1 MPDVG
6 PPVPGGD
13 PADRPTV
20 DVGSTADLTAAAD
33 QGDASTVTDDA
44 PVVGELLDGEP
55 VDGEPSGDEPVDDE
69 PVGDGPVDDDPVDDP
84 AGEAVGTA
92 PDLPRFRL
100 AYAPGATPGKWASV
114 WRDRLPDVRLELV
127 QLEAAAVVPALEAG
141 EADAAIG
148 RLPVDKEV
156 FSAIPLYEETPVVC
170 FSRDHLLAALAEDET
185 VSDADIAEDPVWV
198 PADDV
203 LFAAHPVPGVVPVDP
218 DGNPLDPVP
227 TTADAVA
234 TVAANVGVAVLPMS
248 LARLHR
254 RKDVTYRVLL
264 DGPTAP
270 VGLIW
275 PTDRTTDLVE
285 ELIGIIRGRTVN
297 SSRGRGG
304 PSARAAQD
312 EASGGPAGKSA
323 KTGVKKPAKGVPSG
337 AGVRSGGGRSS
348 TKAGGRGGVQRGK
361 GARPAP
367 KGKKKGKGR

>member
-1 MPDVG
+1 VSQPLPDVG
-6 PPVPGGD
+6 PPVPDGD
-13 PADRPTV
+13 PADP
-20 DVGSTADLTAAAD
+20 STT
-33 QGDASTVTDDA
+33 
-44 PVVGELLDGEP
+44 EP
-55 VDGEPSGDEPVDDE
+55 EAVDGLVPAEDADADVD
-69 PVGDGPVDDDPVDDP
+69 GDGDGDTDVDADADGADVEVDPS
-84 AGEAVGTA
+84 
-92 PDLPRFRL
+92 LPRFRL
-100 AYAPGATPGKWASV
+100 AYVPGASPGKWAAV
-114 WRDRLPDVRLELV
+114 WRERLPDVHLALV
-127 QLEAAAVVPALEAG
+127 QLEAAAVVPALAAG

-156 FSAIPLYEETPVVC
+156 FSAIPLYEEISVVC
-170 FSRDHLLAALAEDET
+170 FSRDHLLAALAEEEA
-185 VSDADIAEDPVWV
+185 VSTADIAEDPVWV

-254 RKDVTYRVLL
+254 RKDVTYRPLV

-270 VGLIW
+270 VGLVW

-285 ELIGIIRGRTVN
+285 ELIGIVRGRTVN
-297 SSRGRGG
+297 SSRGRGRPG
-304 PSARAAQD
+304 ARQAEDGAA
-312 EASGGPAGKSA
+312 AGGSAGKSA
-323 KTGVKKPAKGVPSG
+323 KAGVKKSVKGGSGGAAGRSG
-337 AGVRSGGGRSS
+337 AGRGGA
-348 TKAGGRGGVQRGK
+348 KAGGRGGVQRGGGGVQRGK

>member
-1 MPDVG
+1 MSQPLPDVG

-13 PADRPTV
+13 PADPSTVEPEVAEPEAADGPALAEDV
-20 DVGSTADLTAAAD
+20 DVD
-33 QGDASTVTDDA
+33 
-44 PVVGELLDGEP
+44 
-55 VDGEPSGDEPVDDE
+55 
-69 PVGDGPVDDDPVDDP
+69 
-84 AGEAVGTA
+84 

-100 AYAPGATPGKWASV
+100 AYVPGATPGKWAAV
-114 WRDRLPDVRLELV
+114 WRERLPDVHLSLV
-127 QLEAAAVVPALEAG
+127 QLEAAAVLPALEAG

-156 FSAIPLYEETPVVC
+156 FSAIPLYEETSVVC
-170 FSRDHLLAALAEDET
+170 VSRDHLLAALEEEET
-185 VSDADIAEDPVWV
+185 VSTADIAGDPVWV

-203 LFAAHPVPGVVPVDP
+203 LFAAHPVPGVVPADP

-227 TTADAVA
+227 NTADAVA

-254 RKDVTYRVLL
+254 RKDVTYRRLV

-285 ELIGIIRGRTVN
+285 ELIGIVRGRTVN

-304 PSARAAQD
+304 PAARQAEDAAG
-312 EASGGPAGKSA
+312 AGGAAGKSA
-323 KTGVKKPAKGVPSG
+323 RAGVKKPAKSGSGGVSG
-337 AGVRSGGGRSS
+337 RSGGGRGGA
-348 TKAGGRGGVQRGK
+348 KAGGRAGVQRSSGGVQRGK
-361 GARPAP
+361 GARPTP